1 MNLDKEFP
9 PQMATAKK
17 ILELVIAWRMIW
29 VHYQTRT
36 FAKISFEIRYYRKCM
51 DCGSSLSG
59 SRMTRRLRVTWWV

>member
-36 FAKISFEIRYYRKCM
+36 FAKI
-51 DCGSSLSG
+51 
-59 SRMTRRLRVTWWV
+59 